1 MFDEKRILEQLKDI
15 FDDRTAIRLTE
26 IFASVFEPLYPLTR
40 FNDRFDSIDRSL
52 ERFATIA
59 ERTDARLAVL
69 TERVDALAEAQ
80 TRTEAGLD
88 ALAEAQTRT
97 EAGLDALAEAQ
108 TRTEAGLETLG
119 RRVDALAEAQTR
131 TEARLDALAEAQ
143 TRTEA
148 GLEALGRRVDALAEA
163 QTRTEARLDALAE
176 AQTRTEEALSSL
188 GIETKRMRQELGGL
202 SHTVGYDL
210 ENKAYVSLP
219 ALLKERFDIVVE
231 EPLYRR
237 FIEDSEGNPLE
248 VNVIGR
254 ASRGSERL
262 RIVGEAKSQLSKKAI
277 EEFVRKRLNRLP
289 ADDRVPF
296 PLLITH
302 MISEPDAQDF
312 ARDRGIALFY
322 SYEL

>member
-15 FDDRTAIRLTE
+15 FDEPTAVRLTQV
-26 IFASVFEPLYPLTR
+26 FASVFEPLYPLTR
-40 FNDRFDSIDRSL
+40 FSDRFDSIDR
-52 ERFATIA
+52 RI
-59 ERTDARLAVL
+59 
-69 TERVDALAEAQ
+69 DAL
-80 TRTEAGLD
+80 
-88 ALAEAQTRT
+88 
-97 EAGLDALAEAQ
+97 
-108 TRTEAGLETLG
+108 
-119 RRVDALAEAQTR
+119 V
-131 TEARLDALAEAQ
+131 EAQ

-163 QTRTEARLDALAE
+163 QTRTEAGLEALGRRVDALAEAQARTEARIDALAE
-176 AQTRTEEALSSL
+176 AQTRTEDVLASL

-210 ENKAYVSLP
+210 ENRAYVSLP

-237 FIEDSEGNPLE
+237 FIEDFEGNPLE

-262 RIVGEAKSQLSKKAI
+262 RIVGEAKSQLSKNAI
-277 EEFVRKRLNRLP
+277 EEFIRKRLNRLP
-289 ADDRVPF
+289 VDDGVLF

-302 MISEPDAQDF
+302 MISEPDAEEF
-312 ARDRGIALFY
+312 ARDHGIALFY
-322 SYEL
+322 SYQL

>member
-80 TRTEAGLD
+80 TRTEA
-88 ALAEAQTRT
+88 
-97 EAGLDALAEAQ
+97 
-108 TRTEAGLETLG
+108 
-119 RRVDALAEAQTR
+119 
-131 TEARLDALAEAQ
+131 RLDALAEAQ

-176 AQTRTEEALSSL
+176 AQTRL